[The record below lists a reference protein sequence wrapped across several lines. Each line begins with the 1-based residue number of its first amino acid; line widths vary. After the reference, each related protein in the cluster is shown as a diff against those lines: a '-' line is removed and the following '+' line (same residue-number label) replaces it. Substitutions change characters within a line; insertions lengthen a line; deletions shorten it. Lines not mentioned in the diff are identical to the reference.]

1 MWAWLA
7 KQDNSF
13 RLPAG
18 ERAAAISCAKEKK
31 KPEKI

>member
-7 KQDNSF
+7 KQDNSL

-18 ERAAAISCAKEKK
+18 ERAVAISYANEKK
-31 KPEKI
+31 GLETI

>member
-7 KQDNSF
+7 KQDNSL

-18 ERAAAISCAKEKK
+18 ERAAATSCAKEKK
-31 KPEKI
+31 GLETI